1 MADSG
6 KKLASRTALITGG
19 AKRLGRATALA
30 LASEGADVV
39 VHYRGSEADARNTAT
54 EIEKAGRRAWTLQ
67 ADLADAAQ
75 AEALIPRAIRM
86 AGPIDILINNAS
98 IFPIDQVVDFSP
110 ADLAVNVQVHAMS
123 PLQLGRAFAAQN
135 RSGDIINFLD
145 SRVTD
150 YDREH
155 ASYHLSKRM
164 LYTLTRL
171 LAVEFAP
178 QIKVN
183 AVAPGLILPPPGKDE
198 AYLEQLKTTNFL
210 QRYGRAEDIAAAV
223 VFLLNS
229 DFITGQ
235 VIFVDGGRHLKGRM
249 YD

>member
-1 MADSG
+1 MADSEHTLLG
-6 KKLASRTALITGG
+6 RTALITGG

-30 LASEGADVV
+30 LAAEGADVV
-39 VHYRGSEADARNTAT
+39 VHYRESEADARNTAA

-67 ADLADAAQ
+67 ADLADTAQ
-75 AEALIPRAIRM
+75 AEILIPQAIKM

-98 IFPIDQVVDFSP
+98 IFPVDRVVDFSP
-110 ADLAVNVQVHAMS
+110 NDLAMNVQIHAMS

-135 RSGDIINFLD
+135 RSGDMINFLD
-145 SRVTD
+145 SRITD

-155 ASYHLSKRM
+155 AAYHLSKRM

-178 QIKVN
+178 KIKVN
-183 AVAPGLILPPPGKDE
+183 AVAPGLILPPPGQDE
-198 AYLEQLKTTNFL
+198 AYLEQLKTSNPL
-210 QRYGRAEDIAAAV
+210 QRYGRAQDIAEAA
-223 VFLLNS
+223 VFLLRS

-235 VIFVDGGRHLKGRM
+235 VIFVDGGRHLRGRM